1 MALAMST
8 HTANTMNL
16 IGLEYENI
24 VISKRD
30 MYTDAKNAIDIGI
43 SILHIAHYKEH
54 CLFTTLISNS

>member
-8 HTANTMNL
+8 HTANTRNL

-30 MYTDAKNAIDIGI
+30 MYTDAKNAIDIEI
-43 SILHIAHYKEH
+43 SILHIAHYKKYS
-54 CLFTTLISNS
+54 LFTTLISNS